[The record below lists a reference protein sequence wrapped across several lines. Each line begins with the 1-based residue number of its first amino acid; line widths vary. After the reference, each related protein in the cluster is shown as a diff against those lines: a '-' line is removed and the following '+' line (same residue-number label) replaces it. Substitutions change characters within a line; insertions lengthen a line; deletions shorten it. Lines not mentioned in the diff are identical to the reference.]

1 MTGKYQLDYGCRV
14 DPCLSPSMKLSLR
27 SSIAIATLLG
37 LSLPALIGWGLNLRH
52 DLKLYEEELALV
64 HRRYVDMLALGLREP
79 LWTLAPESGKPL
91 LDSLMNDQRIVR
103 ITVNDASLGTFLT
116 VNLPE
121 RRQGRLYSQTHTIQK
136 QGATVG
142 SVTLEMDDGPGRAAL
157 KHAYLRHG
165 LGILLQIAAGLALLL
180 FLFHAH
186 LIKPMRRL
194 TQQSQNLAQGELDT
208 PFQWEDDEIG
218 KLGQNLEAAREA
230 LREQVNSLAQKNLK
244 LETELISRKQIESAL
259 VANQNRYRHLVEN
272 TTVIPWD
279 ANPTEWRFTYVGPQA
294 EKLLGYPTSVW
305 YSEGFLTSYLHPDD
319 RHLAYRLFTDF
330 QQENNEFE
338 CRLLAPDGRE
348 VWVLLAA
355 MSHVSDNG
363 RRRLYGFLKE
373 ITERKHAEQEQ
384 EKYCNHLEEQL
395 EARTRSLAATS
406 HELEAFSYS
415 VSHDLRTPLRTIDG
429 FSQVLLEDY
438 SDALDTN
445 ARHYLLRIHSAAAGM
460 TNLIEDLINLS
471 RLSRTELRR
480 QPVNLSALAGE
491 IAEELNA
498 LQTEHPPTLEIAPD
512 MEANADP
519 AMIRVVLHNLLD
531 NAWKFSAGVPSPQ
544 VRFGVSQVNQQQV
557 FFVSDN
563 GIGLDMKEAGRLF
576 SPFQRLHESSQYGE
590 GSGIGLTIAQRIIS
604 RHEGHIWAK
613 SAPNEGATFY
623 FTLPAGKKT
632 A

>member
-1 MTGKYQLDYGCRV
+1 
-14 DPCLSPSMKLSLR
+14 MKLSLR
-27 SSIAIATLLG
+27 TSIAIAVLLG
-37 LSLPALIGWGLNLRH
+37 LSLPPVVGLGLNLRH
-52 DLKLYEEELALV
+52 DLKLYEEELTQA
-64 HRRYVDMLALGLREP
+64 HRRYADMLALGLREP
-79 LWTLAPESGKPL
+79 LWNLAPETGKPL
-91 LDSLMNDQRIVR
+91 LDSLMNDKRIVR

-116 VNLPE
+116 ANLPE

-142 SVTLEMDDGPGRAAL
+142 SVTVEMDDGQGRAAI
-157 KHAYLRHG
+157 KAAYFRHC
-165 LGILLQIAAGLALLL
+165 LGVLLQITASLALLL
-180 FLFHAH
+180 FLFHAR
-186 LIKPMRRL
+186 LIRPMRIL
-194 TQQSQNLAQGELDT
+194 ALQSQKLAQGELDT

-259 VANQNRYRHLVEN
+259 VANQNRYRCLVEN
-272 TTVIPWD
+272 TAVIPWD
-279 ANPTEWRFTYVGPQA
+279 ANPTEWRFTYIGPQV
-294 EKLLGYPTSVW
+294 ETLLGYPASIW

-330 QQENNEFE
+330 QQENSEFE
-338 CRLLAPDGRE
+338 CRLLAQDGRE
-348 VWVLLAA
+348 IWVLLTAIA
-355 MSHVSDNG
+355 RIEDDG
-363 RRRLYGFLKE
+363 RRRLHGFLKE
-373 ITERKHAEQEQ
+373 ITDRKHAEQEQ
-384 EKYCNHLEEQL
+384 EQYRHHLEEQL
-395 EARTRSLAATS
+395 EARTRSLATTC

-460 TNLIEDLINLS
+460 ASLIEDLINLS

-480 QPVNLSALAGE
+480 QPVNLSMLAGE

-498 LQTEHPPTLEIAPD
+498 LQTGHPPALEITPD

-544 VRFGVSQVNQQQV
+544 VRFSVSQVNQQQV

-563 GIGLDMKEAGRLF
+563 GIGFDMKEAGRLF
-576 SPFQRLHESSQYGE
+576 SPFQRLHEPGQYSE
-590 GSGIGLTIAQRIIS
+590 GSGIGLAIAQRIIS

-613 SAPNEGATFY
+613 SEPNEGTIFY